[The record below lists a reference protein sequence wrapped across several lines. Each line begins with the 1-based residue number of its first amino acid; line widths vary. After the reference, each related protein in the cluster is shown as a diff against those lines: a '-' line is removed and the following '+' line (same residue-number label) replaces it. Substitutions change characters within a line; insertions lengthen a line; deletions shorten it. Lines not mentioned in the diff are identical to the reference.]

1 MPRLDSMAV
10 ERRTRVDTKAL
21 LIDAA
26 LEVIENEG
34 VNALRLDAL
43 AASVGVTKG
52 SLYWH
57 FKDRDD
63 LIRAA
68 LQEQMR
74 RLTEGSM
81 SGVSEAL
88 SSSTNLG
95 EYLLRV
101 QSVIADPYDE
111 TEVVQRWRRLELL
124 VAARHDPELSNA
136 MREIQVHGMAAYSQV
151 MRDAQTSGILRS
163 DLDPT
168 AVAVAISALAMGANV
183 LISTMGED
191 APSRDSWFGLM
202 AFLIGALAPPEKIQG
217 QG

>member
-1 MPRLDSMAV
+1 M
-10 ERRTRVDTKAL
+10 L

-34 VNALRLDAL
+34 INGLRLDAI

-74 RLTEGSM
+74 RLTEVSM

-88 SSSTNLG
+88 ASSKNLG
-95 EYLLRV
+95 EYLLQV

-111 TEVVQRWRRLELL
+111 VEVAQRWRRLEIL
-124 VAARHDPELSNA
+124 VAARHDLGLSEV
-136 MREIQVHGMAAYSQV
+136 MHEIQVHGMTAYTQV
-151 MRDAQTSGILRS
+151 MRDAQDHGILRS
-163 DLDPT
+163 DLDPA

-183 LISTMGED
+183 VISSMGDD
-191 APSRDSWFGLM
+191 APKRESWFALM
-202 AFLIGALAPPEKIQG
+202 AFLIGALAPPEADSTD
-217 QG
+217 

>member
-1 MPRLDSMAV
+1 MAG
-10 ERRTRVDTKAL
+10 ERRGRVDSKML

-34 VNALRLDAL
+34 VNALRLDAI

-74 RLTEGSM
+74 RLTESSM

-88 SSSTNLG
+88 ASSKNLG
-95 EYLLRV
+95 EYLLQV
-101 QSVIADPYDE
+101 QSVVADPYNE
-111 TEVVQRWRRLELL
+111 AEVVQRWRRLELL
-124 VAARHDPELSNA
+124 VAARQDPELSKA
-136 MREIQVHGMAAYSQV
+136 MREIQVHGIAAYTQL
-151 MRDAQTSGILRS
+151 MRDAQESGILHPG
-163 DLDPT
+163 LDPA

-191 APSRDSWFGLM
+191 APSRESWFGLM
-202 AFLIGALAPPEKIQG
+202 AFLIGALAPPETNAG
-217 QG
+217 NG

>member
-1 MPRLDSMAV
+1 VAGEKRG
-10 ERRTRVDTKAL
+10 RVDSKTL

-34 VNALRLDAL
+34 VNALRLDAI
-43 AASVGVTKG
+43 AASAGVTKG

-74 RLTEGSM
+74 RLTESSM

-88 SSSTNLG
+88 ASSKNLA
-95 EYLLRV
+95 EYLVQV
-101 QSVIADPYDE
+101 QSVVADPYNE
-111 TEVVQRWRRLELL
+111 AEVAQRWRRLELL
-124 VAARHDPELSNA
+124 VAARQDPELSKV
-136 MREIQVHGMAAYSQV
+136 MREIQVHGMAAYTQL
-151 MRDAQTSGILRS
+151 MRDAQESGILHP
-163 DLDPT
+163 DLDPA

-183 LISTMGED
+183 LISTMGDD
-191 APSRDSWFGLM
+191 APSRQSWFELM
-202 AFLIGALAPPEKIQG
+202 AFLIRAGAPPEANPG
-217 QG
+217 GD

>member
-1 MPRLDSMAV
+1 MAG
-10 ERRTRVDTKAL
+10 EKRGRVDSKTL

-34 VNALRLDAL
+34 VNALRLDAI

-74 RLTEGSM
+74 RLTESSM
-81 SGVSEAL
+81 SGVSDAL
-88 SSSTNLG
+88 ATSKNLA
-95 EYLLRV
+95 EYLVQV
-101 QSVIADPYDE
+101 QSVVADPYNE
-111 TEVVQRWRRLELL
+111 AEVVQRWRRLELL
-124 VAARHDPELSNA
+124 VAARQDPELSKV
-136 MREIQVHGMAAYSQV
+136 MREIQVHGMAAYTQL
-151 MRDAQTSGILRS
+151 MRDAQESGILHP
-163 DLDPT
+163 DLDPA

-183 LISTMGED
+183 LISTMGDD
-191 APSRDSWFGLM
+191 APSRESWFELM
-202 AFLIGALAPPEKIQG
+202 AFLIRAGAPPEANPG
-217 QG
+217 SD

>member
-1 MPRLDSMAV
+1 MAG
-10 ERRTRVDTKAL
+10 EKRGRVDSKTL

-34 VNALRLDAL
+34 VNALRLDAI

-68 LQEQMR
+68 LHEQMR
-74 RLTEGSM
+74 RLTESSM

-88 SSSTNLG
+88 ASSKNLA
-95 EYLLRV
+95 EYLLQV
-101 QSVIADPYDE
+101 QSVVADPYNE
-111 TEVVQRWRRLELL
+111 AEVAQRWRRLELL
-124 VAARHDPELSNA
+124 VAARQDPELSKV
-136 MREIQVHGMAAYSQV
+136 MREIQVHGMAAYTQL
-151 MRDAQTSGILRS
+151 MRDAQESGILHP
-163 DLDPT
+163 DLDPA

-183 LISTMGED
+183 LISTMGDD
-191 APSRDSWFGLM
+191 APSRESWFGLM
-202 AFLIGALAPPEKIQG
+202 AFLIRAGAPPEANRSSD
-217 QG
+217 

>member
-1 MPRLDSMAV
+1 MSV
-10 ERRTRVDTKAL
+10 TKRTRVDSKAL

-34 VNALRLDAL
+34 VNALRLDAI

-74 RLTEGSM
+74 RLTESSM
-81 SGVSEAL
+81 SGVSEAIT
-88 SSSTNLG
+88 SSTNLG

-101 QSVIADPYDE
+101 QSVIANPYDE
-111 TEVVQRWRRLELL
+111 AEVVQRWRRLELL
-124 VAARHDPELSNA
+124 VAARKDPDLRTA
-136 MREIQVHGMAAYSQV
+136 MRDIQVHGMTAYTQV
-151 MRDAQTSGILRS
+151 MRDAQESGILRS
-163 DLDPT
+163 DLDPA

-191 APSRDSWFGLM
+191 APDRDSWFGLM
-202 AFLIGALAPPEKIQG
+202 AFLIGALAPPEAETPD
-217 QG
+217 

>member
-1 MPRLDSMAV
+1 MAV

-26 LEVIENEG
+26 LEVIESEG

-43 AASVGVTKG
+43 VSSVGVTKG

-74 RLTEGSM
+74 RLTEDSM
-81 SGVSEAL
+81 SGVPEAL
-88 SSSTNLG
+88 ASSKNLG
-95 EYLLRV
+95 EYLLQV

-124 VAARHDPELSNA
+124 LAARQDPELSTA

-151 MRDAQTSGILRS
+151 MRDAQESGILRS
-163 DLDPT
+163 DLDPA

-202 AFLIGALAPPEKIQG
+202 AFLIGALAPRPG
-217 QG
+217 

>member
-1 MPRLDSMAV
+1 MAG
-10 ERRTRVDTKAL
+10 ERRGRVDSKML

-26 LEVIENEG
+26 LDVIENEG
-34 VNALRLDAL
+34 VNALRLDAI

-74 RLTEGSM
+74 RLTERSM

-88 SSSTNLG
+88 ASSTNLG
-95 EYLLRV
+95 EYLLQV
-101 QSVIADPYDE
+101 QSVVADPYNEDE
-111 TEVVQRWRRLELL
+111 VAQRWRRLELL
-124 VAARHDPELSNA
+124 VAARQDPELSNA
-136 MREIQVHGMAAYSQV
+136 MREIQVHGMAAYTQL
-151 MRDAQTSGILRS
+151 MRDAQESGILHPG
-163 DLDPT
+163 LDPA

-191 APSRDSWFGLM
+191 APSRESWFGLM
-202 AFLIGALAPPEKIQG
+202 AFLIGALAPPETNAG
-217 QG
+217 NG

>member
-1 MPRLDSMAV
+1 MAS
-10 ERRTRVDTKAL
+10 ERHGRVDSKGL

-34 VNALRLDAL
+34 ISALRLDAL

-74 RLTEGSM
+74 RLTEVSM
-81 SGVSEAL
+81 SEVSEAL
-88 SSSTNLG
+88 ASSKNLG
-95 EYLLRV
+95 EYLIRV
-101 QSVIADPYDE
+101 QSVIADPYNED
-111 TEVVQRWRRLELL
+111 EVVQRWRRLELM
-124 VAARHDPELSNA
+124 VATRQDPELSNV
-136 MREIQVHGMAAYSQV
+136 MRDIQVHGMNAYTQL
-151 MRDAQTSGILRS
+151 MRDAQERGILRT
-163 DLDPT
+163 DLDPA

-183 LISTMGED
+183 LISSMGD
-191 APSRDSWFGLM
+191 SAPKRESWFALM
-202 AFLIGALAPPEKIQG
+202 AFLIGALAPPEADSG
-217 QG
+217 D

>member
-1 MPRLDSMAV
+1 M
-10 ERRTRVDTKAL
+10 L

-34 VNALRLDAL
+34 VNALRLDAI

-74 RLTEGSM
+74 RLTERSM

-88 SSSTNLG
+88 ASSTNLG
-95 EYLLRV
+95 EYLLQV
-101 QSVIADPYDE
+101 QSVVADPYNEDE
-111 TEVVQRWRRLELL
+111 VAQRWRRLELL
-124 VAARHDPELSNA
+124 VAARQDPELSNA
-136 MREIQVHGMAAYSQV
+136 MREIQVHGMAAYTQL
-151 MRDAQTSGILRS
+151 MRDAQESGILHP
-163 DLDPT
+163 DLDPA

-191 APSRDSWFGLM
+191 APSRESWFELM
-202 AFLIGALAPPEKIQG
+202 AFLIRAGAPPEANPG
-217 QG
+217 SD

>member
-1 MPRLDSMAV
+1 VAG
-10 ERRTRVDTKAL
+10 EKHGRVDSKAL

-26 LEVIENEG
+26 LQVIENEG
-34 VNALRLDAL
+34 ISALRLDAL

-88 SSSTNLG
+88 ASSKNLG
-95 EYLLRV
+95 EYLLQV
-101 QSVIADPYDE
+101 QSVVADPYDE
-111 TEVVQRWRRLELL
+111 AEVVQRWRRLELM
-124 VAARHDPELSNA
+124 VTARQDPDLSKV
-136 MREIQVHGMAAYSQV
+136 MRDIQVHGMTAYTQL
-151 MRDAQTSGILRS
+151 MRDAQESGILHP
-163 DLDPT
+163 DLDPA

-183 LISTMGED
+183 LISTMGDD

-202 AFLIGALAPPEKIQG
+202 AFLIGALAPPEATAG
-217 QG
+217 NG

>member
-1 MPRLDSMAV
+1 MVAEKRG
-10 ERRTRVDTKAL
+10 RVDSKML

-34 VNALRLDAL
+34 INALRLDAI

-74 RLTEGSM
+74 RLTEVSM

-88 SSSTNLG
+88 ASSKNLG
-95 EYLLRV
+95 EYLLQV
-101 QSVIADPYDE
+101 QSVIADPYN
-111 TEVVQRWRRLELL
+111 EVEVAQRWRRLELL
-124 VAARHDPELSNA
+124 VAARHDPDLSDV
-136 MREIQVHGMAAYSQV
+136 MREIQVHGITAYTQV
-151 MRDAQTSGILRS
+151 MRDAQHHNILRS
-163 DLDPT
+163 DLDPA

-183 LISTMGED
+183 LISTMGDD
-191 APSRDSWFGLM
+191 APRREAWFGLM
-202 AFLIGALAPPEKIQG
+202 AFLIGALAPPETDSTT
-217 QG
+217 

>member
-1 MPRLDSMAV
+1 M
-10 ERRTRVDTKAL
+10 L
-21 LIDAA
+21 LIEAA

-74 RLTEGSM
+74 RLTEASM

-88 SSSTNLG
+88 SSSKNLA
-95 EYLLRV
+95 EYLVQV
-101 QSVIADPYDE
+101 QSVVADPYNEDE
-111 TEVVQRWRRLELL
+111 VAQRWRRLELL
-124 VAARHDPELSNA
+124 VAARKDPELSKA
-136 MREIQVHGMAAYSQV
+136 MREIQVHGMAAYTQV
-151 MRDAQTSGILRS
+151 MRDAQESGILRS
-163 DLDPT
+163 DLDPA

-183 LISTMGED
+183 LISTMGEN

-202 AFLIGALAPPEKIQG
+202 AFLIGALAPPEANPG
-217 QG
+217 SD

>member
-1 MPRLDSMAV
+1 M
-10 ERRTRVDTKAL
+10 L

-34 VNALRLDAL
+34 VNALRLDAI

-74 RLTEGSM
+74 RLTESSM

-88 SSSTNLG
+88 ASSKNLG
-95 EYLLRV
+95 EYLLQV
-101 QSVIADPYDE
+101 QSVVADPYDE
-111 TEVVQRWRRLELL
+111 AEVVQRWRRLELM
-124 VAARHDPELSNA
+124 VTARQDPDLSKV
-136 MREIQVHGMAAYSQV
+136 MRDIQVHGMTAYTQL
-151 MRDAQTSGILRS
+151 MRDAQESGILHP
-163 DLDPT
+163 DLDPA

-183 LISTMGED
+183 LISTMGDD

-202 AFLIGALAPPEKIQG
+202 AFLIGALAPPEATAG
-217 QG
+217 NG

>member
-1 MPRLDSMAV
+1 MAG
-10 ERRTRVDTKAL
+10 EKRGRVDSKTL

-34 VNALRLDAL
+34 VNALRLDAI

-74 RLTEGSM
+74 RLTESSM

-88 SSSTNLG
+88 ASSKNLA
-95 EYLLRV
+95 EYLVQV
-101 QSVIADPYDE
+101 QSVVADPYNE
-111 TEVVQRWRRLELL
+111 AEVAQRWRRLELL
-124 VAARHDPELSNA
+124 VAARQDPELSKV
-136 MREIQVHGMAAYSQV
+136 MREIQVHGMAAYTQL
-151 MRDAQTSGILRS
+151 MRDAQESGILHP
-163 DLDPT
+163 DLDPA

-183 LISTMGED
+183 LISTMGDD
-191 APSRDSWFGLM
+191 APSRESWFGLM
-202 AFLIGALAPPEKIQG
+202 AFLIRAGAPPEANPG
-217 QG
+217 SD

>member
-1 MPRLDSMAV
+1 VAQEKRS
-10 ERRTRVDTKAL
+10 RVDSKAL

-111 TEVVQRWRRLELL
+111 AEVAQRWRRLEML
-124 VAARHDPELSNA
+124 VAARHDPELSTA

-151 MRDAQTSGILRS
+151 MRDAQENGILRS
-163 DLDPT
+163 DLDPA

-202 AFLIGALAPPEKIQG
+202 AFLIGALAPAEKSQG

>member
-1 MPRLDSMAV
+1 MAV

-43 AASVGVTKG
+43 VSSVGVTKG

-74 RLTEGSM
+74 RLTEDSM

-88 SSSTNLG
+88 ASSKNLG
-95 EYLLRV
+95 EYLLQV

-124 VAARHDPELSNA
+124 LAARQDPELSTA

-151 MRDAQTSGILRS
+151 MRDAQESGILRS
-163 DLDPT
+163 DLDPA

-202 AFLIGALAPPEKIQG
+202 AFLIGALAPRPG
-217 QG
+217 